1 MSEAT
6 EIVGPFLWYLTNCP
20 SSQVSSGIAIDD
32 MMISLRG
39 PVDEGAMPIRTR
51 IIISVV
57 FLKYVRHTVL
67 ASNTC
72 AFEDRALAVNTG
84 VVTL

>member
-1 MSEAT
+1 
-6 EIVGPFLWYLTNCP
+6 
-20 SSQVSSGIAIDD
+20 
-32 MMISLRG
+32 MMVNLHD
-39 PVDEGAMPIRTR
+39 PVDEGAIRTR

-57 FLKYVRHTVL
+57 FLKFVRQTVL